1 MANTTIPFGVLL
13 ILLGVVG
20 WVGSGMES
28 PTALIPSVFG
38 LLLVIAGALARK
50 ESRRKHAMH
59 AAAMVGLLGFLGSAS
74 GLLQLP
80 ALLGGAEVAR
90 PAAVWSKSAMAVL
103 SAVFVGLCVKSF
115 IDARKARKPA

>member
-1 MANTTIPFGVLL
+1 MAKTTMLFGALL

-28 PTALIPSVFG
+28 PTALIPSAFG
-38 LLLVIAGALARK
+38 LLLLIAGGAALN
-50 ESRRKHAMH
+50 ENRRKHAMH
-59 AAAMVGLLGFLGSAS
+59 GAAMVGLLGFLGSAS

-90 PAAVWSKSAMAVL
+90 PAAVASKSAMAVL
-103 SAVFVGLCVKSF
+103 SAIFVALCVRSF
-115 IDARKARKPA
+115 IAARKARKIA

>member
-1 MANTTIPFGVLL
+1 MASTTILFGVLL
-13 ILLGVVG
+13 IVLGLAG

-38 LLLVIAGALARK
+38 LLLVIAGAVARN

-59 AAAMVGLLGFLGSAS
+59 AAAMVGLLGFFGSVS

-80 ALLGGAEVAR
+80 ALLGGEEVAR

-103 SAVFVGLCVKSF
+103 SAIFVGLCVKSF
-115 IDARKARKPA
+115 IAARKARKTA

>member
-1 MANTTIPFGVLL
+1 MANTTILFGVLL

-28 PTALIPSVFG
+28 PTALIPSIFG

-80 ALLGGAEVAR
+80 ALLGGEDLAR

-115 IDARKARKPA
+115 IEARKARKAA